1 MPKKNCR
8 LPVMQVSLRVIS
20 LALFSLAWNTC
31 VIAEEN
37 PKFEGDEKSSL
48 DLAQDSQVEATKT
61 TKTTKTK
68 DKNQSVFK
76 PSEEVSEDYAVPFP
90 ADI

>member
-1 MPKKNCR
+1 
-8 LPVMQVSLRVIS
+8 MQVSLRIVS
-20 LALFSLAWNTC
+20 LALFSLAWSTC
-31 VIAEEN
+31 VITEEN

-61 TKTTKTK
+61 TKKN
-68 DKNQSVFK
+68 DANQSVFK

-90 ADI
+90 VDI

>member
-61 TKTTKTK
+61 TKTK

>member
-1 MPKKNCR
+1 
-8 LPVMQVSLRVIS
+8 MQVSLRFIS
-20 LALFSLAWNTC
+20 LAWFSLAWNTS
-31 VIAEEN
+31 VIAEES

-48 DLAQDSQVEATKT
+48 DLAQDNQVEATKT
-61 TKTTKTK
+61 TKKK
-68 DKNQSVFK
+68 DENQSVFK

>member
-1 MPKKNCR
+1 
-8 LPVMQVSLRVIS
+8 MQVSLRVIS

-48 DLAQDSQVEATKT
+48 GLAQDSQVEA

>member
-8 LPVMQVSLRVIS
+8 LPVMQVSLKVIS

-48 DLAQDSQVEATKT
+48 GLAQDSQVEA

-76 PSEEVSEDYAVPFP
+76 PSEEVSDDYAVPFP

>member
-48 DLAQDSQVEATKT
+48 DLDQDSQVEA